1 MVRGELA
8 VVAAG
13 NGEVL
18 LYIWAAVV
26 AFSVI
31 AAVIFSC
38 SDRASKPHTNDDVN
52 GSSCAA
58 GCGGG
63 CGG

>member
-8 VVAAG
+8 VIAAG
-13 NGEVL
+13 NGEVS

>member
-1 MVRGELA
+1 M
-8 VVAAG
+8 VAAG
-13 NGEVL
+13 NGGGSEVAVIL
-18 LYIWAAVV
+18 LYIWAAFV
-26 AFSVI
+26 ALSVI

-38 SDRASKPHTNDDVN
+38 SDGASKSHTNDVN
-52 GSSCAA
+52 GSACAA